1 MPGVKAILFAQ
12 ASDGFR
18 SRTPG
23 LLHACAG
30 QALWMWSAQ
39 AAREAGCDELI
50 FVAPARLDQAL
61 KGAGSV
67 VRSLDEALQRTA
79 GSAVLLLA
87 LEAALAGSALMK
99 QAVDK
104 ARKSGQ
110 PVLPHCEDGGEG
122 APVFGA
128 FPASALAELRARK
141 DAGEVLDGFK
151 DALRVE
157 AACHEAHFQAWDR
170 QDLADAEQEL
180 RAQINEAWMQRGVTL
195 RDPASTF
202 IDATVK
208 IGAETVVE
216 PFSFLQGSSVIGK
229 GCLIGP
235 FSRVI
240 NSRVDDGA
248 QVVQSV
254 VEDSRVGP
262 AAQVGPW
269 SRLRPG
275 SDVGEEAHVGNF
287 VELKKSRLGK
297 GVKAGHL
304 SYLGDA
310 EVGEG
315 ANIGAGTITANYDG
329 KAKHP
334 TLIGKRAFVGSG
346 TVLVAPVSLGEGAM
360 TGAGSVVL
368 KGRDVP
374 KGGVV
379 AGVPAKPLGPKK
391 GKKR

>member
-18 SRTPG
+18 SKTPG

-30 QALWMWSAQ
+30 QPLWMWAAQ

-50 FVAPARLDQAL
+50 FVAPARLDAGL
-61 KGAGSV
+61 KGEGSV
-67 VRSLDEALQRTA
+67 LRSLDEALQKVA
-79 GSAVLLLA
+79 GNAVLLLA
-87 LEAALAGSALMK
+87 LDAALAGSGLMK
-99 QAVDK
+99 TAIDK

-122 APVFGA
+122 PPVFGA
-128 FPASALAELRARK
+128 FPASALADLRARK
-141 DAGEVLDGFK
+141 DALEVLGGFK

-180 RAQINEAWMQRGVTL
+180 RGQINEAWMQHGVTL

-216 PFSFLQGSSVIGK
+216 PFTFLTGSTVIGK
-229 GCLIGP
+229 GCVVGP
-235 FSRVI
+235 FSRVN
-240 NSRVDDGA
+240 NSRIDDNA
-248 QVVQSV
+248 LVVQSV
-254 VEDSRVGP
+254 VEDSRVRQG
-262 AAQVGPW
+262 AQVGPW

-275 SDVGEEAHVGNF
+275 SDVGEVAHVGNF
-287 VELKKSRLGK
+287 VELKKSSLGK
-297 GVKAGHL
+297 GAKAGHL
-304 SYLGDA
+304 SYLGDTT
-310 EVGEG
+310 VGEG

-334 TLIGKRAFVGSG
+334 TKIGKRAFIGSG

-368 KGRDVP
+368 KGRNVP
-374 KGGVV
+374 KDGIV
-379 AGVPAKPLGPKK
+379 AGVPAKALPKK
-391 GKKR
+391 KR